1 MKKVQSPRGVA
12 VVPARW
18 AAELSSVGHG
28 GGSEPGGNIGG
39 VERPAGSLQLTP
51 PRLMGTGNW
60 AGLGATVAKP
70 PLYKRIPWGLRWF
83 K

>member
-28 GGSEPGGNIGG
+28 GGSEPGGTSG
-39 VERPAGSLQLTP
+39 EWRDP
-51 PRLMGTGNW
+51 P
-60 AGLGATVAKP
+60 GACSS
-70 PLYKRIPWGLRWF
+70 RHRG
-83 K
+83 